1 MQFDMIFILPILAGF
16 VSGIFVGAASGTA
29 ASLMIPILT
38 VFMGFPLYRSIGT
51 SLFFDCMIG
60 LTAGMVFLKNKNID
74 IKSSKILIITGVAGA
89 VVGSQFTAKASQFSL
104 NILIGLFLIIMGL
117 NFIINGIRKNV
128 DFVERKINLNFFR
141 EHMKESLIIFG
152 LIIGFC
158 SGFFGAG
165 SGAMMAMVMIF
176 ILAYDVHTAIGTSLL
191 VMFFIAGAGAISH
204 FLNNEFIL
212 QVALYAGL
220 SAIIGAFLSSS
231 FANRIDEDKLGRFVG
246 LIILLLGVLMFV
258 KLVL

>member
-51 SLFFDCMIG
+51 SLFVDCIIG
-60 LTAGMVFLKNKNID
+60 VTAGMVFLKNKNID
-74 IKSSKILIITGVAGA
+74 IKSSKILIITGVTGA
-89 VVGSQFTAKASQFSL
+89 VVGSQFTAKTSQFSL

-117 NFIINGIRKNV
+117 NFVINGIRKNV

-165 SGAMMAMVMIF
+165 SGAMVAMVMIF

-220 SAIIGAFLSSS
+220 SAIIGEFLSSN

>member
-1 MQFDMIFILPILAGF
+1 MTPDMVFILPVLTGF
-16 VSGIFVGAASGTA
+16 ISGVFVGAASGTA

-51 SLFFDCMIG
+51 SLFVDCMIG

-74 IKSSKILIITGVAGA
+74 IKSSRILIITGVAGA
-89 VVGSQFTAKASQFSL
+89 VVGSQLTAKTSQFSL

-128 DFVERKINLNFFR
+128 DFVERKINLSFFR
-141 EHMKESLIIFG
+141 KHRRKSLIIFG

-191 VMFFIAGAGAISH
+191 VMFFIAGAGATSH

-246 LIILLLGVLMFV
+246 LIIFLLGFLMFV

>member
-16 VSGIFVGAASGTA
+16 ISGIFVGAASGTA

-38 VFMGFPLYRSIGT
+38 VFMGFPLYQSIGT
-51 SLFFDCMIG
+51 SLFVDCMIG
-60 LTAGMVFLKNKNID
+60 VTAGMVFLKNKNID

-117 NFIINGIRKNV
+117 NFVINGIRKNV

-231 FANRIDEDKLGRFVG
+231 FANRFDEDKLGRFVG